1 MPHACSGTVEIA
13 TDTRTDRNAGF
24 IIVFDRECH
33 PVIAEKRKI
42 WALLA
47 PALPWRVKAGHPHSI
62 LLIEILDDQY
72 PIELAMRCPPIR
84 FQPIIG
90 DKGIQVV

>member
-1 MPHACSGTVEIA
+1 MRLVKLHSACVQCTVEIA
-13 TDTRTDRNAGF
+13 TDTRTDRKAGF

-47 PALPWRVKAGHPHSI
+47 PALPWRV
-62 LLIEILDDQY
+62 
-72 PIELAMRCPPIR
+72 
-84 FQPIIG
+84 
-90 DKGIQVV
+90 